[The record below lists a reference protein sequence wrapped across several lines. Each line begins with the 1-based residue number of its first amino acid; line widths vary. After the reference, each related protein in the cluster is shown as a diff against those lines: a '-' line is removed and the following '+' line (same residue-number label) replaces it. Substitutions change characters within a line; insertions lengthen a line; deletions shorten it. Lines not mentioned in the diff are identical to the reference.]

1 MADGDRHDNED
12 SSLKRS
18 VALKLTADLR
28 CVSIRADVTF
38 LACLADVFF
47 DRHFKFLQQM
57 DTWSGSY
64 GYQSHRMP
72 VRSYVMHRDL
82 KAIMES
88 IGSRGEIPE
97 MEPWYDVLEKL
108 PEAEQKDGDGS
119 HLPSQPRWVEVA
131 SEYLQDAYDLLEKH
145 TARWRGKLAWAALGD
160 EPAIAREVARVGAAA
175 PSVS

>member
-1 MADGDRHDNED
+1 MADGDRHDNEG

-47 DRHFKFLQQM
+47 NRHFKFLQQM

-82 KAIMES
+82 RAIMVS
-88 IGSRGEIPE
+88 IGQ
-97 MEPWYDVLEKL
+97 L
-108 PEAEQKDGDGS
+108 
-119 HLPSQPRWVEVA
+119 
-131 SEYLQDAYDLLEKH
+131 
-145 TARWRGKLAWAALGD
+145 D
-160 EPAIAREVARVGAAA
+160 EAAA
-175 PSVS
+175 TKLMHDCLRSAPPGAPQRAARRVRWPRPHMAGPAGTHS